1 MYKVLVAGGAGQI
14 GSMLCKHLLHL
25 KVEVICIDNFSNSN
39 ICSIQPLLNEKN
51 FSLKNLNIANQAM
64 ESFKCDAIINCS
76 IPTSPNYYLKN
87 RSLIF
92 QEAMRISMNLLDC
105 AKQHK
110 AKYML
115 VSSCEIYGNSKG
127 PRCSENDIGKSDH
140 LINRACFDEAVRAAE
155 TMAQITSEESN
166 LDVVFPRLFNV
177 YSPNF
182 NLNDGRALPIFVKS
196 AQANENIVIY
206 GTGMARRS
214 FSHIADIVDLI
225 SKLIFSNFSGP
236 INLSS
241 SETVTIVELANLIK
255 DLTKSSSNIIF
266 KKNLGEAAEKDLV
279 PNLKIQKSIFPKK
292 QFIKL
297 RDGLAAAF

>member
-1 MYKVLVAGGAGQI
+1 MHKVLIAGGAGQI
-14 GSMLCKHLLHL
+14 GSRLCEHLLHL

-39 ICSIQPLLNEKN
+39 ISSIEPLLNKKN
-51 FSLKNLNIANQAM
+51 FSFKILNIANQAM
-64 ESFKCDAIINCS
+64 ENFKCDTIINCS

-105 AKQHK
+105 AKQNQ
-110 AKYML
+110 AKYIL
-115 VSSCEIYGNSKG
+115 VSSCEIYGDFKG
-127 PRCSENDIGKSDH
+127 SRCSENSIGKSDH
-140 LINRACFDEAVRAAE
+140 FIDRACFDEAIRAAE
-155 TMAQITSEESN
+155 AMAKISSEESN
-166 LDVVFPRLFNV
+166 LNVVFPRLFNV
-177 YSPNF
+177 YSPIF
-182 NLNDGRALPIFVKS
+182 NLNDGRALPNFLKS
-196 AQANENIVIY
+196 AQSNEDIVIH

-214 FSHIADIVDLI
+214 FSHIADIVDLL

-266 KKNLGEAAEKDLV
+266 KNLGELRKRPGSKSDDSEKYFS
-279 PNLKIQKSIFPKK
+279 KETIY
-292 QFIKL
+292 
-297 RDGLAAAF
+297 